1 MFTKFVKE
9 ELKKCKYAKV
19 SELLNNEDNNIT
31 QIKIEKLK
39 EICLEENKYYL
50 IQLSDYVTN
59 PSTNSTL
66 SSNWNNN
73 TYPKYSYW
81 KVEISKIMANMVKI
95 NGVAFDY
102 QKGTDINE
110 LWSGWVPIDSI
121 FIIKEL

>member
-81 KVEISKIMANMVKI
+81 KVEISNIMDNMVKI

-121 FIIKEL
+121 FIIEEL

>member
-19 SELLNNEDNNIT
+19 SELINNEDNNIT
-31 QIKIEKLK
+31 KIKIEKLK

-59 PSTNSTL
+59 PSNSSTL

-102 QKGTDINE
+102 QKGIDINE

-121 FIIKEL
+121 FIIEEL

>member
-121 FIIKEL
+121 FIIEEL

>member
-95 NGVAFDY
+95 NGVAFEY

-121 FIIKEL
+121 FIIEEL

>member
-59 PSTNSTL
+59 PSNSSTL

-121 FIIKEL
+121 FIIEEL